1 MDIILLERIK
11 NLGQMGDRVSVKSGY
26 ARNFLIP
33 LKKAL
38 RANEENIKR
47 FENEKIKLEANN
59 LETKKQAE
67 KLQEKIHSCCCRLTQ
82 HCFF

>member
-26 ARNFLIP
+26 ARNFLFP

-38 RANEENIKR
+38 IEHPRLLRPPHI
-47 FENEKIKLEANN
+47 FLKL
-59 LETKKQAE
+59 KKE
-67 KLQEKIHSCCCRLTQ
+67 WMWV
-82 HCFF
+82 F